1 MVPEGSSC
9 YSKTARKCYFFR
21 TTPREPH
28 SGIYA
33 MSAEGS
39 IKISRKIHEITW
51 KYRALS
57 FDANFSSFSLVDSL
71 PRDPQI
77 MVCSCAMSSN
87 YIWLQ

>member
-9 YSKTARKCYFFR
+9 YSKTAGKCYFFR

-57 FDANFSSFSLVDSL
+57 FDANFSSFSLADSL

>member
-39 IKISRKIHEITW
+39 IKISRKMHKIT
-51 KYRALS
+51 
-57 FDANFSSFSLVDSL
+57 
-71 PRDPQI
+71 
-77 MVCSCAMSSN
+77 
-87 YIWLQ
+87 

>member
-57 FDANFSSFSLVDSL
+57 FDANFSSFSLADSL
-71 PRDPQI
+71 PRDLQI